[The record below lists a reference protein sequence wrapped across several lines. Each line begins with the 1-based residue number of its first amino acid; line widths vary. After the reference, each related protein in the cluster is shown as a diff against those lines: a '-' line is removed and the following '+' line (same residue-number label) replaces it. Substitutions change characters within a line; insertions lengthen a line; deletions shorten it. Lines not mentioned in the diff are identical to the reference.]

1 MNIKKI
7 LLILILLLFS
17 LLCIFAAIT
26 IVLIFVCG
34 PFVLGMALDSPY
46 ANEWSLEYLGLQL
59 FLVTLLISSS
69 LILIFASRFFN
80 FLLDKI
86 ITK

>member
-7 LLILILLLFS
+7 LLILILLLFC

-34 PFVLGMALDSPY
+34 PFSLGMACDNPS
-46 ANEWSLEYLGLQL
+46 NTSLYYKAIL
-59 FLVTLLISSS
+59 FLVTLLLCSS

-86 ITK
+86 IIK